1 MPRKFSSPFFRRVYE
16 TIKHIRKYVY
26 DPICIYDELIVL
38 FKDNISET
46 VTIVSS
52 LIFYLKNT
60 LKTTLYISEAVSY
73 FLKYLEQDVVKI
85 YDYVHGKLIY
95 FVYETISISTRVIRK
110 LLKKVNITFY
120 VSEYVL
126 TNLKSTLSDFV
137 NIYEQ
142 LVGKLT
148 FYVYETITINVKNI
162 IKLLRRI
169 NNTLLVSEYVLTNL
183 KSSNLDFI
191 KITDDIIG
199 NLKLF
204 TYESIQILNQ
214 IKLLLLVKKKNTA
227 LISESISEYY
237 KYDALE
243 FTNITDYLVGKL
255 KLLEYESIQ
264 IYNQIKLLFST
275 KRANTLLISE
285 YALKYSK
292 YNSLDFAKIKDYLSG
307 KLKVFRYESIKIYKQ
322 IKLLFSIKK
331 KNTILIS
338 ESVSKYYEGTP
349 KYGQFAFDEV
359 PFDTFK
365 KNL

>member
-110 LLKKVNITFY
+110 LLKKVNINFY

-126 TNLKSTLSDFV
+126 TNLKSTLSDIV
-137 NIYEQ
+137 YIYDQ
-142 LVGKLT
+142 VIGKLT
-148 FYVYETITINVKNI
+148 FYTYETITITIKTI
-162 IKLLRRI
+162 MKLLRKI
-169 NNTLLVSEYVLTNL
+169 NNTLSISEYVSQYL
-183 KSSNLDFI
+183 KYSNLDFT
-191 KITDDIIG
+191 KIIDYIIG

-204 TYESIQILNQ
+204 TYESIQI
-214 IKLLLLVKKKNTA
+214 
-227 LISESISEYY
+227 
-237 KYDALE
+237 
-243 FTNITDYLVGKL
+243 
-255 KLLEYESIQ
+255 
-264 IYNQIKLLFST
+264 YNQIKLTFFI
-275 KRANTLLISE
+275 KRANILTISE

-292 YNSLDFAKIKDYLSG
+292 YSSLDFAKVKDHLSG
-307 KLKVFRYESIKIYKQ
+307 KLKSFKYESIKIYRQ
-322 IKLLFSIKK
+322 VKLLFSIDK
-331 KNTILIS
+331 KNNILIS
-338 ESVSKYYEGTP
+338 ESVSKYYEGIP